1 MSHGQ
6 KQRTPANFPRMKH
19 RAYGRLF
26 PVLRLR
32 PGTYT
37 GGYYCGAH
45 GIRWN
50 WTNVSAAEMDAI
62 DNDIANHEYAW
73 HGDYE

>member
-6 KQRTPANFPRMKH
+6 KQRTPANFPKMKH
-19 RAYGRLF
+19 RAAGRL
-26 PVLRLR
+26 RS
-32 PGTYT
+32 TYT

-62 DNDIANHEYAW
+62 DADIADHEYAW